1 MFLIA
6 REGGREVLWLSAGEN
21 LCATSSTFAGRRH
34 MIGKV
39 VTGCVAILP
48 YHTATQDRGSECRDF
63 GFISRIVT
71 ALIHTVSHTVLKG
84 GSMYC
89 AVCIQ
94 YYISTL
100 FQIKSHSFA
109 FPPKARKSL
118 PIDRLE
124 QLKAQLSSASQQQ
137 LIGQLEEV
145 ISKLEP
151 LDSACS
157 SRRSSISSHVSPK
170 THRHM

>member
-48 YHTATQDRGSECRDF
+48 YHTATQDRRSECRDF

-71 ALIHTVSHTVLKG
+71 ALQLSGINFYPIKKMCINLYGNTFTKSIPP
-84 GSMYC
+84 C
-89 AVCIQ
+89 A
-94 YYISTL
+94 SK
-100 FQIKSHSFA
+100 KSHET
-109 FPPKARKSL
+109 L
-118 PIDRLE
+118 HDVM
-124 QLKAQLSSASQQQ
+124 
-137 LIGQLEEV
+137 G
-145 ISKLEP
+145 
-151 LDSACS
+151 
-157 SRRSSISSHVSPK
+157 
-170 THRHM
+170 